1 MSLVV
6 DYLVPMIY
14 PSHWGSGQ
22 FGVASPINQPYEIT
36 NRSLAEFQ
44 RVSEGSGV
52 RLVPWIQD
60 FDLAG
65 VHYGPEEVR
74 AQLQA
79 ARDLG
84 IDGFLLWNAQVRST
98 ADAPAPTR
106 APQPRRGA
114 TARQRTVW

>member
-65 VHYGPEEVR
+65 VPYGPEEVR
-74 AQLQA
+74 PTNQA
-79 ARDLG
+79 ARALG
-84 IDGFLLWNAQVRST
+84 IHGFLPSNAPVLYT
-98 ADAPAPTR
+98 AEAPDPI
-106 APQPRRGA
+106 G
-114 TARQRTVW
+114 

>member
-1 MSLVV
+1 MSRVV
-6 DYLVPMIY
+6 DYLAPMIY

-74 AQLQA
+74 AQTQA
-79 ARDLG
+79 ARALG
-84 IDGFLLWNAQVRST
+84 IDGLPPGNGPGPH
-98 ADAPAPTR
+98 PAEGLHPT
-106 APQPRRGA
+106 G
-114 TARQRTVW
+114 

>member
-1 MSLVV
+1 MSRVV
-6 DYLVPMIY
+6 DYLAPMIY

-74 AQLQA
+74 PRSKPPATPA
-79 ARDLG
+79 
-84 IDGFLLWNAQVRST
+84 ST
-98 ADAPAPTR
+98 ASSCGTPSSPPPQRPPT
-106 APQPRRGA
+106 P
-114 TARQRTVW
+114 